1 MNRVVKI
8 FDSNPSLTKN
18 LNIVQKIHKFVTEKN
33 SNSTIVWSF
42 VFTILLRGMAFLF
55 LDIKLV
61 TLEFFT
67 TCVSILKVI

>member
-8 FDSNPSLTKN
+8 FDTNPSLTKN
-18 LNIVQKIHKFVTEKN
+18 LNIVQKIHKFVTETN

-42 VFTILLRGMAFLF
+42 VFNILLREMAFLF

-61 TLEFFT
+61 TIEFFT
-67 TCVSILKVI
+67 TSVAVLKVI